1 MWQFSKDEDNEQHS
15 FLFRLCGKGSL
26 YPAIPHIYSS
36 VGYCIVYSSWVSHN
50 LLHNKRNSLTLSFCI
65 NPSFEVGG
73 TTLPKMKKKS
83 KLDELLD
90 IIRPVIAK
98 GVKCQS
104 NKGDVEINK
113 TGTISEIS
121 HEPSNMDESY
131 ADEWTKVI
139 CKGEEFELK
148 WHIPATEE
156 DNATNVIKTANMEFS
171 VSIQESNG
179 IKTAKLIAP
188 ITITFIY

>member
-1 MWQFSKDEDNEQHS
+1 M
-15 FLFRLCGKGSL
+15 
-26 YPAIPHIYSS
+26 
-36 VGYCIVYSSWVSHN
+36 
-50 LLHNKRNSLTLSFCI
+50 
-65 NPSFEVGG
+65 
-73 TTLPKMKKKS
+73 PKMEVIKS

-90 IIRPVIAK
+90 IIRPVVTK

-139 CKGEEFELK
+139 YKGKEFELK
-148 WHIPATEE
+148 WYIPATEE
-156 DNATNVIKTANMEFS
+156 DIQAQMDSRHLLWQHLQAIMGFPYTVKCRMSLPGGNACDKPC
-171 VSIQESNG
+171 G
-179 IKTAKLIAP
+179 IKRH
-188 ITITFIY
+188 

>member
-1 MWQFSKDEDNEQHS
+1 M
-15 FLFRLCGKGSL
+15 
-26 YPAIPHIYSS
+26 
-36 VGYCIVYSSWVSHN
+36 
-50 LLHNKRNSLTLSFCI
+50 

-73 TTLPKMKKKS
+73 ITLPKMEVIKS

-90 IIRPVIAK
+90 IIRPVVTK

-139 CKGEEFELK
+139 YKGKEFELK
-148 WHIPATEE
+148 WYIPATEE
-156 DNATNVIKTANMEFS
+156 DEATDVIKTADIEFS

-179 IKTAKLIAP
+179 TKTAKLIEP
-188 ITITFIY
+188 ITITLIY